1 MRFSSSAL
9 VALGSFTIVSASS
22 PTNTTS
28 PPKNWGVALFHSFDS
43 IDVFGPLNPL
53 WYLAFSL
60 QLNLALIAPTLSPVW
75 VEPVDPALNKQNSS
89 FWFSVNPTHTYAN
102 PPEDIE
108 VLLIPGGPG
117 ARMGDVDEVIQFVKK
132 TYPSLKYLITTCTG
146 SGIAARAGVLDG
158 KRATTNKK
166 AWNVTTAMGPDF
178 KWVSPAR
185 WTVDGNIWTSS
196 GVSKSQS
203 FQFTIRAEN
212 EQVTSG
218 LDLIFAFI
226 EEVYGKKYAKD
237 LQGTIEFNRVKD
249 ACDDPFAEEHQVPP
263 SGDCSLS

>member
-1 MRFSSSAL
+1 MRFSSYAL
-9 VALGSFTIVSASS
+9 AALSSITCVFASTPS
-22 PTNTTS
+22 NTTS

-53 WYLAFSL
+53 WYLSFSL

-75 VEPVDPALNKQNSS
+75 VEPSNPTLNHQNSS
-89 FWFSVNPTHTYAN
+89 FWFSVNPTHTYAD
-102 PPEDIE
+102 PPKDIE

-117 ARMGDVDEVIQFVKK
+117 ARMGNVDEVIQFVKK
-132 TYPSLKYLITTCTG
+132 TYPNLKYLITTCTG
-146 SGIAARAGVLDG
+146 AGIAARAGVLDG

-166 AWNVTTAMGPDF
+166 AWNATTAKGPNV

-196 GVSKSQS
+196 GV
-203 FQFTIRAEN
+203 
-212 EQVTSG
+212 TSG

-226 EEVYGKKYAKD
+226 EEVYGKNYAKD
-237 LQGTIEFNRVKD
+237 LQGIIEFNRVKD
-249 ACDDPFAEEHQVPP
+249 ACDDPFAEEHHVSP
-263 SGDCSLS
+263 SGDCRANTAGN